1 MVFVYLEGYADG
13 APSYTT
19 CPDANARRTPRVA
32 YEARILAFSA

>member
-19 CPDANARRTPRVA
+19 CPDANSV
-32 YEARILAFSA
+32 LACH